1 MRNMTTGWRMQK
13 ITRATPN
20 LTSQDQRFVREEN
33 SRLAAFCKD
42 RHFPH
47 PRFAI
52 ATNLRMHALDFV
64 QFFLIS
70 APTHTQT
77 HITWQTPKQAPQE
90 NKSKISKSY
99 EISFFFY
106 GIIPIQVRKAIPFNT
121 TKYTLCLA
129 YQFSIFSQCVFQSCT
144 LKISLNV
151 MNPTIQKPILWNL
164 TLCDLGCGCSGSTGI
179 VIFEANIF

>member
-1 MRNMTTGWRMQK
+1 MREK
-13 ITRATPN
+13 
-20 LTSQDQRFVREEN
+20 N

-52 ATNLRMHALDFV
+52 ATNLRMQALDFV

-70 APTHTQT
+70 THTHT
-77 HITWQTPKQAPQE
+77 HITCQTPKQAPQE

-99 EISFFFY
+99 ERSFFFY
-106 GIIPIQVRKAIPFNT
+106 GIIPLKVRKAIPFNT

-129 YQFSIFSQCVFQSCT
+129 YQFSIFSQCVFS
-144 LKISLNV
+144 IVHYENV
-151 MNPTIQKPILWNL
+151 IECNESHNSKANFVESYIVWPWLWLFWFYWNCYFWGQYFLRWIQHWH
-164 TLCDLGCGCSGSTGI
+164 SS
-179 VIFEANIF
+179 